1 MLKYCSERETDGAVH
16 KKKKKK
22 IRLGALRS
30 DTDERQWSF

>member
-22 IRLGALRS
+22 KIRLGALRS
-30 DTDERQWSF
+30 DTD